1 MFTII
6 VMDGE
11 SNEAEI
17 LNLSFFFLLF
27 FDKWQKGKKRRG
39 EERREEWECAG
50 KKGMDERDHRSK
62 KTLRESKLPGSKM
75 YLLFTND
82 RLSASLADSGQKKK
96 CMIRAQLLDASF
108 TGSTNLVQVC
118 NKKKEKK
125 WIPSEHSPPRRC
137 QRLRAFIFITD

>member
-1 MFTII
+1 M
-6 VMDGE
+6 
-11 SNEAEI
+11 AE
-17 LNLSFFFLLF
+17 
-27 FDKWQKGKKRRG
+27 GKKEEWRGVERRG

-50 KKGMDERDHRSK
+50 KKEWTNEITDQK

-118 NKKKEKK
+118 NKKKKK
-125 WIPSEHSPPRRC
+125 KSGFLQSIRHLVDAR
-137 QRLRAFIFITD
+137 D